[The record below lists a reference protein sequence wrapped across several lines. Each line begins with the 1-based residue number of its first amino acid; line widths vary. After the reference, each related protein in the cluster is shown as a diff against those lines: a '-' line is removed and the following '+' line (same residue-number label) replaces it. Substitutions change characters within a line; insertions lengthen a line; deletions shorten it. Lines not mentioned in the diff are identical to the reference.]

1 LARMPKQSHFHKRS
15 AGTAGKKPP
24 VPSFKPDA
32 FRTLVEILKRRKP
45 RRADDAES
53 GGRGEAVEAQ
63 APFAKRYEEVRRGE
77 VMGWSPR
84 WGNLFKNVVS
94 RQRRIARWNYSRATR
109 RAPPRRCCSSMG
121 SPDLM
126 QSQTAESRGSDGRRF
141 HGQSMKEIESR
152 RAAIKRPASA
162 RFNEPGKGLT
172 MISDCRPEIWVAV
185 LC

>member
-1 LARMPKQSHFHKRS
+1 MIVTAMAGTAPRRPALARMPKQSDFHKRS

-84 WGNLFKNVVS
+84 WGNLSKNVVS
-94 RQRRIARWNYSRATR
+94 RQRRIALELLASNAQGAPEALLLVHGFTRPNAIANSRKPGERPPAGRTPISRA
-109 RAPPRRCCSSMG
+109 RA
-121 SPDLM
+121 
-126 QSQTAESRGSDGRRF
+126 
-141 HGQSMKEIESR
+141 
-152 RAAIKRPASA
+152 
-162 RFNEPGKGLT
+162 
-172 MISDCRPEIWVAV
+172 
-185 LC
+185 